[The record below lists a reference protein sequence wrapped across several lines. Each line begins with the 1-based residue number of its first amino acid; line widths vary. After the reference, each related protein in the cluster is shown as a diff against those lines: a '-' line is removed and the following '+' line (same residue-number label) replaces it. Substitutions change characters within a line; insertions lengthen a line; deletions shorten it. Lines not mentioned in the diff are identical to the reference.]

1 MRGVTD
7 VDISEDRQLELL
19 ARFAPTLA
27 HDERELFLPTEVDAF
42 ARSSTLLHGDIEIAQ
57 PGEVDLEQLDDRFG
71 VGAHLRFVS
80 DEERRAVVK
89 EEARRLARKLLTP
102 RLGRVGIFGRIL
114 DAIFLVSLIVR
125 PITPSRTTIAAALK
139 AERLGLGETRPVV
152 YGRVLRQGEW
162 LICHYAYFY
171 VMNDWRSGYRGVNDH
186 EGDWEMA
193 WVFVDPSSEDPVWV
207 AASSHDHHGA
217 DLRRHWNDPEL
228 VWDGDHV
235 MLFPGAGSHALY
247 MRPGDYVTRID
258 VAALRPLLRA
268 QRWLRRALRI
278 RDDAADRGLGP
289 ALGAPFVD
297 AATGDG
303 RRSSDWDIRLL
314 DESQPWLGRFRG
326 LWGLDT
332 GDPTGG
338 ERGPSGPK
346 FSRNGEIRTS
356 WADPIGFVDLH
367 GTPPPSARDVRLS
380 LAKLDQ
386 VLDDLQVEISRR
398 GRLLPL
404 ASQTGD
410 PDEMGEE
417 SERLTELLQQK
428 AELEDLRQ
436 RYERGESE
444 PPAVAMRSH
453 LTHPA
458 IPLPPPKETGWLL
471 ALWAAASIPL
481 ILLAVAAVL
490 VLESATLVTV
500 LVFGAMIATLLEQL
514 VRRHFQATLRLGL
527 VFAALVAIWLVFLA
541 GAITVSRYALGAAF
555 VVGAGLL
562 FFANVGELG
571 AAQRFRS
578 RAEAART
585 APDR

>member
-1 MRGVTD
+1 MRGVSDD
-7 VDISEDRQLELL
+7 VIPAERQLELL
-19 ARFAPTLA
+19 RRFAPTLA
-27 HDERELFLPTEVDAF
+27 FDERELFHPTEVDGF
-42 ARSSTLLHGDIEIAQ
+42 AEHAALCHGELELCG
-57 PGEVDLEQLDDRFG
+57 PGAIDLDDLDDRFG
-71 VGAHLRFVS
+71 IGAHLRFVS
-80 DEERRAVVK
+80 DDDRRAVVK
-89 EEARRLARKLLTP
+89 DEARRLARKLLSP

-114 DAIFLVSLIVR
+114 DAIFLVSLLVR
-125 PITPSRTTIAAALK
+125 PVTPRRTTVAAALK
-139 AERLGLGETRPVV
+139 AERLGLSGDRPVA
-152 YGRVLRQGEW
+152 YGRVLREGEW
-162 LICHYAYFY
+162 LVCHYAYFY

-193 WVFVDPSSEDPVWV
+193 WVYVDPADERPIWI
-207 AASSHDHHGA
+207 AASSHDHDGG
-217 DLRRHWNDPEL
+217 DLRRHWDDPEL
-228 VWDGDHV
+228 VWTDGHV
-235 MLFPGAGSHALY
+235 TLFPGAGSHALY

-258 VAALRPLLRA
+258 VAAVRPLLRA
-268 QRWLRRALRI
+268 QRWVRRALRI

-303 RRSSDWDIRLL
+303 RVVTDWDVRLL
-314 DESQPWLGRFRG
+314 DESQPWVGSYRG

-367 GTPPPSARDVRLS
+367 GSPPPSARDVRLS
-380 LAKLDQ
+380 IAKLDQ
-386 VLDDLQVEISRR
+386 VLDDLQFEISRR

-410 PDEMGEE
+410 PDEMEEE
-417 SERLTELLQQK
+417 SDRMTELLRQK
-428 AELEDLRQ
+428 AELEDLRR
-436 RYERGESE
+436 RYERGDAE
-444 PPAVAMRSH
+444 PRDVAMRGH

-458 IPLPPPKETGWLL
+458 IPLPAPKETGWLL
-471 ALWAAASIPL
+471 AIWAAASIPL
-481 ILLAVAAVL
+481 ILLAIAAVL

-500 LVFGAMIATLLEQL
+500 FVLGAMVATLLEQL

-527 VFAALVAIWLVFLA
+527 LFAALAAVWLVFLA
-541 GAITVSRYALGAAF
+541 GAITVSRYALGAAL
-555 VVGAGLL
+555 VVGAGVL
-562 FFANVGELG
+562 FTANVGELG

-578 RAEAART
+578 RAQDAREQ
-585 APDR
+585 AER

>member
-1 MRGVTD
+1 MSD
-7 VDISEDRQLELL
+7 DEQLSPDRQLELL
-19 ARFAPTLA
+19 RRFAPTLA
-27 HDERELFLPTEVDAF
+27 HDERELFHPTEVDAF
-42 ARSSTLLHGDIEIAQ
+42 ARAATLCRGDIELCQ
-57 PGEVDLEQLDDRFG
+57 PGELALADLDDRFG
-71 VGAHLRFVS
+71 IGAHLRFVS
-80 DEERRAVVK
+80 DDDRRAVVK
-89 EEARRLARKLLTP
+89 DEARRLARKLLSP

-114 DAIFLVSLIVR
+114 DAIFLVSLLVR
-125 PITPSRTTIAAALK
+125 PITPQRTTVAAALK
-139 AERLGLGETRPVV
+139 AERLGLVDQPPVV
-152 YGRVLRQGEW
+152 YGRVLREGEW
-162 LICHYAYFY
+162 LVCHYAYFY

-193 WVFVDPSSEDPVWV
+193 WVFVDPADEQPVWV

-217 DLRRHWNDPEL
+217 DLRRHWEDPEL
-228 VWDGDHV
+228 VWSDGHV
-235 MLFPGAGSHALY
+235 TLFPGAGSHALY

-258 VAALRPLLRA
+258 VPALRPLLRA

-303 RRSSDWDIRLL
+303 RRATDWDVRLL
-314 DESQPWLGRFRG
+314 DESAPWVGEYRG

-367 GTPPPSARDVRLS
+367 GTPPPSALDVRLS
-380 LAKLDQ
+380 LPKLDQ

-404 ASQTGD
+404 ASRTGD
-410 PDEMGEE
+410 PDEMAEE
-417 SERLTELLQQK
+417 SERMTELLQQK
-428 AELEDLRQ
+428 AELEDLRR
-436 RYERGESE
+436 RYERGDDDRRD
-444 PPAVAMRSH
+444 VAMRSH

-458 IPLPPPKETGWLL
+458 IPLPAPKETGWLL

-490 VLESATLVTV
+490 ILESATLVTV
-500 LVFGAMIATLLEQL
+500 LVLGAMVATLLEQL

-527 VFAALVAIWLVFLA
+527 VFGALASIWLVFLA
-541 GAITVSRYALGAAF
+541 GAITVSRYALGAAL
-555 VVGAGLL
+555 VVGAGVL

-578 RAEAART
+578 RAEAARN